1 MDGKKI
7 FVRAD
12 LPHDADDRKALV
24 TDGLEAGVVSF
35 ILRKGDEEFATLGR
49 MEDVVYFDDKG
60 VPTDS
65 KWASMRIDTPEQQEK
80 VLALA
85 GKKDAV
91 VIETGDWTV
100 IPLENM
106 IAKFRTA
113 GTRIYAVARS
123 KEDAT
128 LYLQTMEKGVD
139 GVVIET
145 DDSREIS
152 KFRDLLTVCEPVS
165 LSEVEV
171 TAVRPL
177 ENGDRVCVDTC
188 SNMVPGEGMLVG
200 SYSNCLFLIQSESE
214 DNGYVAARPF
224 RVNAGT
230 VHEYCMV
237 PGGGT
242 RYLSEISAG
251 DSMLVCDRKGKTRVV
266 SVGRC
271 KVEVRPLLI
280 VEATDGQR
288 KYNVILQNAETI
300 KVVTPDGTKSVT
312 RLQPGDRIVAHL
324 STGGRHFGMAI
335 EETIT
340 EK

>member
-1 MDGKKI
+1 MEKRI

-12 LPHDADDRKALV
+12 IPCTKEDRKAFV

-35 ILRKGDEEFATLGR
+35 ILRKGDEQFATLGR
-49 MEDVVYFDDKG
+49 MEDIVYFENGKPVDE
-60 VPTDS
+60 
-65 KWASMRIDTPEQQEK
+65 KWAYARIDTPEEQSA
-80 VLALA
+80 VLAMA

-113 GTRIYAVARS
+113 GTKIYAVARS
-123 KEDAT
+123 KEDAS

-145 DDSREIS
+145 DDSGDVS
-152 KFRDLLTVCEPVS
+152 KFKDLLTVSEPVE

-171 TAVRPL
+171 TSVKPI
-177 ENGDRVCVDTC
+177 EMGDRVCVDTC

-214 DNGYVAARPF
+214 ENGYVAARPF
-224 RVNAGT
+224 RVNAGA

-242 RYLSEISAG
+242 RYLSEVSAG
-251 DSMLVCDRKGKTRVV
+251 DSVLVCDRDGNTRTA

-271 KVEVRPLLI
+271 KVEVRPLLM
-280 VEATDGQR
+280 VEATDGR
-288 KYNVILQNAETI
+288 KKYNVVLQNAETI
-300 KVVTPDGTKSVT
+300 KVVTASGSKSVT
-312 RLQPGDRIVAHL
+312 TIVPGDRILAHL
-324 STGGRHFGMAI
+324 STGGRHFGMAV

>member
-1 MDGKKI
+1 MEKRI

-12 LPHDADDRKALV
+12 IPESKDDRKAFV

-35 ILRKGDEEFATLGR
+35 ILRKGDEQFATLGR
-49 MEDVVYFDDKG
+49 MEDIVYFENGKPIDE
-60 VPTDS
+60 
-65 KWASMRIDTPEQQEK
+65 KWAYARIDTPEEQSA
-80 VLALA
+80 VLAMA

-113 GTRIYAVARS
+113 GTKIYAVARS
-123 KEDAT
+123 KEDAS

-145 DDSREIS
+145 DDSGDVS
-152 KFRDLLTVCEPVS
+152 KFKDLLTVSEPVE

-171 TAVRPL
+171 TSVKPI
-177 ENGDRVCVDTC
+177 EMGDRVCVDTC

-214 DNGYVAARPF
+214 ENGYVAARPF
-224 RVNAGT
+224 RVNAGA

-242 RYLSEISAG
+242 RYLSEVSAG
-251 DSMLVCDRKGKTRVV
+251 DSVLVCDRDGNTRTA

-271 KVEVRPLLI
+271 KVEVRPLLM
-280 VEATDGQR
+280 VEATDGR
-288 KYNVILQNAETI
+288 KKYNVVLQNAETI
-300 KVVTPDGTKSVT
+300 KVVTSSGSKSVT
-312 RLQPGDRIVAHL
+312 TIVPGDRILAHL
-324 STGGRHFGMAI
+324 STGGRHFGMAV

>member
-1 MDGKKI
+1 MEKRI

-12 LPHDADDRKALV
+12 IPCTKEDRKAFV

-35 ILRKGDEEFATLGR
+35 ILRKGDEQFATLGR
-49 MEDVVYFDDKG
+49 MEDIVYFENGKPIDE
-60 VPTDS
+60 
-65 KWASMRIDTPEQQEK
+65 KWAYTRIDTPEEQSA
-80 VLALA
+80 VLAMA

-113 GTRIYAVARS
+113 GTKIYAVARS
-123 KEDAT
+123 KEDAS

-145 DDSREIS
+145 DDSGDVS
-152 KFRDLLTVCEPVS
+152 KFKDLLTVSEPVE

-171 TAVRPL
+171 TSVKPI
-177 ENGDRVCVDTC
+177 EMGDRVCVDTC

-214 DNGYVAARPF
+214 ENGYVAARPF
-224 RVNAGT
+224 RVNAGA

-242 RYLSEISAG
+242 RYLSEVSAG
-251 DSMLVCDRKGKTRVV
+251 DSVLVCDRDGNTRTA

-271 KVEVRPLLI
+271 KVEVRPLLM
-280 VEATDGQR
+280 VEATDGR
-288 KYNVILQNAETI
+288 KKYNVVLQNAETI
-300 KVVTPDGTKSVT
+300 KVVTASGSKSVT
-312 RLQPGDRIVAHL
+312 TIVPGDRILAHL
-324 STGGRHFGMAI
+324 STGGRHFGMAV

>member
-1 MDGKKI
+1 MEKRI

-12 LPHDADDRKALV
+12 IPESKDDRKAFV
-24 TDGLEAGVVSF
+24 TDGLKAGVGSF
-35 ILRKGDEEFATLGR
+35 ILRKGDEQFATLGR
-49 MEDVVYFDDKG
+49 MEDIVYFENGKPVDE
-60 VPTDS
+60 
-65 KWASMRIDTPEQQEK
+65 KWAYARIDTPEEQSA
-80 VLALA
+80 VLAMA

-113 GTRIYAVARS
+113 GTKIYAVARS
-123 KEDAT
+123 KEDAS

-145 DDSREIS
+145 DDSGDVS
-152 KFRDLLTVCEPVS
+152 KFKDLLTVSEPVE

-171 TAVRPL
+171 TSVKPI
-177 ENGDRVCVDTC
+177 EMGDRVCVDTC

-214 DNGYVAARPF
+214 ENGYVAARPF
-224 RVNAGT
+224 RVNAGA

-242 RYLSEISAG
+242 RYLSEVSAG
-251 DSMLVCDRKGKTRVV
+251 DSVLVCDRDGNTRTA

-271 KVEVRPLLI
+271 KVEVRPLLM
-280 VEATDGQR
+280 VEATDGR
-288 KYNVILQNAETI
+288 KKYNVVLQNAETI
-300 KVVTPDGTKSVT
+300 KVVTASGSKSVT
-312 RLQPGDRIVAHL
+312 TIVPGDRILAHL
-324 STGGRHFGMAI
+324 STGGRHFGMAV